1 MHDHMGHHVGG
12 QHLTQ
17 ALEPH
22 KPPRERALLSTPPRP
37 RARPVHRVTDDLRFY
52 VDDGGRPI
60 GPRTDDELREA
71 LRTGALDP
79 DRRLRCADA
88 PLWLPARAWATLAV
102 ESEAPSA
109 PSAAE
114 LERASASPDLLCAAT
129 ELLDC
134 VLFFVLE
141 DGAVRG
147 PLPGA
152 KIRPSV
158 EGGRMRTAHL
168 APAGTA
174 DWVLARKLFDR
185 TQSEAR
191 AVSAAS
197 SPDLPT
203 MRCPT
208 CLELVQA
215 TEELCPEC
223 EEPLDGSTAA
233 PSTVRPGSIPDDPE
247 GASFLA
253 MHWRPLVAFGAIF
266 GLLFVGVALR
276 FLAPGRF
283 AQEPPVTRMGAPAPA
298 CESSCWVGEACQVGE
313 CVWQKPVG
321 AGHVPSKPSIAGPFE
336 LPSDVT
342 DALLLD
348 EERFAASALTGVRV
362 QSTRTGR
369 LLGLV
374 SEAIQ
379 TRRLVRVGEVFYAVS
394 PGHIA
399 VVDVAST
406 RLRKTLD
413 LGAIVG
419 DVTVGAGGRRA
430 LASLPGAHA
439 VAVLSTELHAEIDR
453 IRFGDDHVGVAVVD
467 HSGERALAVTGQI
480 PIAGL
485 GDPKGGAVY
494 AFDPSRLAT
503 EQDRVRAAM
512 LGNPVDVLMS
522 PDGVTSFVVLR
533 SGSAV
538 VPLAWERSGAVRQLE
553 PIPTCDQPEELGIVA
568 QRRRGVVRC
577 ARGRAVEIFDLET
590 RQLLRHLPFHAPVA
604 DMVVSPDGAQLVVAL
619 PVGNEGAVG
628 FVDLETYEI
637 ELVTLAA
644 PPSRLRLS
652 PEGSSLLVLS
662 DRNKLAWVMR

>member
-1 MHDHMGHHVGG
+1 
-12 QHLTQ
+12 
-17 ALEPH
+17 
-22 KPPRERALLSTPPRP
+22 
-37 RARPVHRVTDDLRFY
+37 VTEDLRFY

-71 LRTGALDP
+71 LRSGALDA

-102 ESEAPSA
+102 TSAPPAAPSVT
-109 PSAAE
+109 E
-114 LERASASPDLLCAAT
+114 LERASASPDLLSAAT
-129 ELLDC
+129 ELLDR

-141 DGAVRG
+141 DGVVRG
-147 PLPGA
+147 PMPGA
-152 KIRPSV
+152 KIRPLV
-158 EGGRMRTAHL
+158 EGGRLRSAHL

-174 DWVLARKLFDR
+174 DWVLARRLFDR

-191 AVSAAS
+191 AVSTAS
-197 SPDLPT
+197 SPDLPA

-208 CLELVQA
+208 CLELVPVSD
-215 TEELCPEC
+215 ELCPEC
-223 EEPLDGSTAA
+223 EEPLDGAA
-233 PSTVRPGSIPDDPE
+233 APPSTVRPGSIPDDPE
-247 GASFLA
+247 GAGFLA

-266 GLLFVGVALR
+266 GLLFVGVTLR
-276 FLAPGRF
+276 LLAPGRF
-283 AQEPPVTRMGAPAPA
+283 AQEPPVSRMGAPAPTCA
-298 CESSCWVGEACQVGE
+298 SSCWSGEACQIGE

-321 AGHVPSKPSIAGPFE
+321 ASHVGSKASIAGPFE
-336 LPSDVT
+336 LPSDTT
-342 DALLLD
+342 DGLLLD
-348 EERFAASALTGVRV
+348 EERFAVSALAGVRI

-369 LLGLV
+369 VFGLV
-374 SEAIQ
+374 SEAVQ
-379 TRRLVRVGEVFYAVS
+379 TRRLVRVGDVFYAVG
-394 PGHIA
+394 PAHIA
-399 VVDVAST
+399 VVDAAST

-419 DVTVGAGGRRA
+419 DVTIGAGGRRA

-439 VAVLSTELHAEIDR
+439 VAVISTELHAEIDR
-453 IRFGDDHVGVAVVD
+453 IRFGDDHVGVSAVD

-485 GDPKGGAVY
+485 ADPKGGAVY

-538 VPLAWERSGAVRQLE
+538 MPIAWERSGAVRQLE
-553 PIPTCDQPEELGIVA
+553 PIPTCDQPEELGIVPSK
-568 QRRRGVVRC
+568 RRGLVRC

-590 RQLLRHLPFHAPVA
+590 RQLLRHLPFHAPVV

-628 FVDLETYEI
+628 FIDLETYEI
-637 ELVTLAA
+637 ELVALSA

-662 DRNKLAWVMR
+662 DRHKLAWVMR